1 VHVAVLGWIG
11 LAVLSTLTTLWPIVL
26 ATRITAGT
34 ERLTRAS
41 LWPLVAGLVVLTAG
55 LLTGWTVLA
64 VVGLPGYAVGVD
76 ILLIPFLRT
85 LRPRTSPHPG
95 RLDAGRR
102 HQVAAGGARS
112 RLGRAADRAQG
123 PAGPG
128 GLLAGFAVQV
138 LTVALSFLLTPTLAG
153 SPEQRRMASAALQQA
168 WVPRVPRPAGCL
180 TNMPDA

>member
-11 LAVLSTLTTLWPIVL
+11 LAVLGTLTTLWPIVL

-41 LWPLVAGLVVLTAG
+41 LWPLAAGLVVLTAG

-85 LRPRTSPHPG
+85 LRQPTAPHPG

-102 HQVAAGGARS
+102 HLVALAAGSVDQPTEHR
-112 RLGRAADRAQG
+112 D
-123 PAGPG
+123 
-128 GLLAGFAVQV
+128 LLVPVGYW
-138 LTVALSFLLTPTLAG
+138 PG
-153 SPEQRRMASAALQQA
+153 SPRRSSPMH
-168 WVPRVPRPAGCL
+168 
-180 TNMPDA
+180 

>member
-85 LRPRTSPHPG
+85 LRPRTPAAWM
-95 RLDAGRR
+95 L
-102 HQVAAGGARS
+102 AAGTRW
-112 RLGRAADRAQG
+112 
-123 PAGPG
+123 
-128 GLLAGFAVQV
+128 LL
-138 LTVALSFLLTPTLAG
+138 VALAAG
-153 SPEQRRMASAALQQA
+153 SVDQPTDHRDLLVPVGCWPVCSPRRSSPLH
-168 WVPRVPRPAGCL
+168 
-180 TNMPDA
+180 

>member
-1 VHVAVLGWIG
+1 MHVAVLGWIG

-41 LWPLVAGLVVLTAG
+41 LWPLAAGLVVLTAG

-85 LRPRTSPHPG
+85 LRQRTAPHPG

-112 RLGRAADRAQG
+112 RLGRPADRAQG

-128 GLLAGFAVQV
+128 GLLAGFAAQIPHRCTELPVD
-138 LTVALSFLLTPTLAG
+138 AHPGRF
-153 SPEQRRMASAALQQA
+153 PEQRRMASAALQQA

-180 TNMPDA
+180 TKMPDA